1 MSKRVTVTEA
11 DMRRALR
18 ASIKSGLTVHECVM
32 TDSEVRIIYASDG
45 DQDPKLVKEHK
56 PKEW

>member
-18 ASIKSGLTVHECVM
+18 ASIKSGLTVNECVM
-32 TDSEVRIIYASDG
+32 TSSEVRIIYASDG
-45 DQDPKLVKEHK
+45 EQEVKLVKEAK
-56 PKEW
+56 PKDW